1 MVGTI
6 EELLA
11 EARRRIRRFEP
22 SEALSAAEAGA
33 LIIDLRTD
41 YVRERDGIIPGSL
54 HVPRTVFEW
63 RIDRASPWR
72 NRDIP
77 DSGQLILLCDHGFSS
92 SLAAASAV
100 DLGFAGAGDVIGGFE
115 AWRAA
120 GLPTAQPSR
129 RTEDDPL
136 PGMGPRD

>member
-6 EELLA
+6 EQLLA

-22 SEALSAAEAGA
+22 AEAMSAAEAGA
-33 LIIDLRTD
+33 VIIDLRTD
-41 YVRERDGIIPGSL
+41 HARERDGIVPGSL
-54 HVPRTVFEW
+54 HIPRTVFEW
-63 RIDRASPWR
+63 RIDPTSPWR
-72 NRDIP
+72 NPHITAA
-77 DSGQLILLCDHGFSS
+77 SQLILVCDHGFSS
-92 SLAAASAV
+92 SLAAANAV
-100 DLGFAGAGDVIGGFE
+100 DLGFAGAGDVVGGFE
-115 AWRAA
+115 AWRTA

>member
-6 EELLA
+6 EEFLA
-11 EARRRIRRFEP
+11 DAGRRICRFEP
-22 SEALSAAEAGA
+22 SEALAAAEGGA
-33 LIIDLRTD
+33 LIIPD
-41 YVRERDGIIPGSL
+41 
-54 HVPRTVFEW
+54 
-63 RIDRASPWR
+63 AS
-72 NRDIP
+72 
-77 DSGQLILLCDHGFSS
+77 QLILLCDHGFSS